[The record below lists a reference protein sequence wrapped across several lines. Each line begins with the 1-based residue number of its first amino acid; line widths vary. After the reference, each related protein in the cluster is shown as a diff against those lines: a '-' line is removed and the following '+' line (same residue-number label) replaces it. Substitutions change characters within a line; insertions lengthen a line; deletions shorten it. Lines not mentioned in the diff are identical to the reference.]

1 MTHQLLFYVSTG
13 NLSGNIKAPFMGAL
27 IYYDYY
33 LHVLVV

>member
-1 MTHQLLFYVSTG
+1 MTHRLLFYVSTES
-13 NLSGNIKAPFMGAL
+13 LSGNIKAPFMGAL

>member
-1 MTHQLLFYVSTG
+1 MIHQLLFYVSTES
-13 NLSGNIKAPFMGAL
+13 LSGNIKAPFMGAL

>member
-1 MTHQLLFYVSTG
+1 MIHQLLFYVSTESS
-13 NLSGNIKAPFMGAL
+13 SGNIKAPFMGAL